1 MKKKHNQGFSLVEL
15 VIAVAILA
23 IIMVAIASFMTS
35 TTKSYNRA
43 KNDAQLQQTGQ
54 ELFDMISDKVMQAKE
69 IRIGRD
75 GKEYAI
81 LGTNFSTQENNLGQ
95 LLKEDNSPAPASSS
109 NYNLYSFRTLT
120 QEDTDID
127 YICIYYEG
135 IVDDGG
141 TTGYGSI
148 VDVYYFESNN
158 VYLYRKTGSVRE
170 SSLDSSVDGNSVRTI
185 NNSNS
190 RDDRDTTMNDEIK
203 RWSSISNKEDY
214 LVCKNIENVYAYS
227 VADENAIYLQIDL
240 EKKGIENVSQGMIT
254 IRNSYVLQPEGYQPP
269 TP

>member
-81 LGTNFSTQENNLGQ
+81 LGTNLSTQENNAGQ
-95 LLKEDNSPAPASSS
+95 LLKEDGSPASTSGS
-109 NYNLYSFRTLT
+109 GYELYSYRMLT
-120 QEDTDID
+120 PEDTDID
-127 YICIYYEG
+127 YICICYEG
-135 IVDDGG
+135 MNTFGG
-141 TTGYGSI
+141 KTGYGPI
-148 VDVYYFESNN
+148 VDVYYFDSGN
-158 VYLYRKTGSVRE
+158 VYLKRNTGGVRN
-170 SSLDSSVDGNSVRTI
+170 SSLDKSTDGSPVETLDND
-185 NNSNS
+185 NS
-190 RDDRDTTMNDEIK
+190 RVNRDNMINTSIDDWASVI
-203 RWSSISNKEDY
+203 NKDDY

-240 EKKGIENVSQGMIT
+240 GKKGIENVSQGMIT
-254 IRNSYVLQPEGYQPP
+254 IRNSYVLQPAGYQPP

>member
-15 VIAVAILA
+15 VIAIAILA

-54 ELFDMISDKVMQAKE
+54 ELFDMISDKAMQAKE

-81 LGTNFSTQENNLGQ
+81 FGTNMSTQESSAGQ
-95 LLKEDNSPAPASSS
+95 LLKEDGGPVTVSGSG
-109 NYNLYSFRTLT
+109 YDLYSFRTLT
-120 QEDTDID
+120 PEDTDID
-127 YICIYYEG
+127 YICIYYESMNTY
-135 IVDDGG
+135 GG
-141 TTGYGSI
+141 KTGYGPI
-148 VDVYYFESNN
+148 VDVYYFDSGN
-158 VYLYRKTGSVRE
+158 VYLKRHVGGVRT
-170 SSLDSSVDGNSVRTI
+170 SSFDSSTDGGPVTTTDSD
-185 NNSNS
+185 NS
-190 RDDRDTTMNDEIK
+190 RVNRDNMI
-203 RWSSISNKEDY
+203 NKDIVKWAAVKNKDDY
-214 LVCKNIENVYAYS
+214 LICKNVENVYAYA
-227 VADENAIYLQIDL
+227 VAEENAIYLQIDL
-240 EKKGIENVSQGMIT
+240 KKKDIENVSQGMIT